1 MGRTALCSFVIA
13 FLGIRLSSGEGDPD
27 RRASLLSIGT
37 SGKDASAVPKWHNV
51 LPTAPPRDR
60 IVKNTARPGDVRK
73 YKFNRFRQK
82 FMPVLRST
90 FIALSR
96 NPALRAFSESST
108 IGRRMSSRF
117 VAGMEIDD
125 VLRAAETLN
134 AHGISATLD
143 SLGENVATPDEARRS
158 AEIYHHLLDAVRQRG
173 LNANISVK
181 LTQMGLELDPEV
193 AYEIAS
199 SLVAHAVATDNFVR
213 IDMEGSALTQVTLDI
228 VKRIHAGESGGL
240 PNKGHVGVVIQ
251 AYLYRSEKDICELLS
266 QGIRIRLC
274 KGAYQEPPQVAF
286 ASKADVDSNFVRLM
300 RILVNSGVYN
310 GIATHDPAM
319 IEATRQFVRERKIDP
334 AEFEFQMLYGV
345 RRDLQRSLVE
355 EGYGMRVYIPF
366 GHEWYPYFMR
376 RLAERPANVLFLA
389 KNFFKN

>member
-1 MGRTALCSFVIA
+1 
-13 FLGIRLSSGEGDPD
+13 
-27 RRASLLSIGT
+27 
-37 SGKDASAVPKWHNV
+37 
-51 LPTAPPRDR
+51 
-60 IVKNTARPGDVRK
+60 
-73 YKFNRFRQK
+73 
-82 FMPVLRST
+82 
-90 FIALSR
+90 
-96 NPALRAFSESST
+96 
-108 IGRRMSSRF
+108 
-117 VAGMEIDD
+117 MEIED

-158 AEIYHHLLDAVRQRG
+158 AEVYHHLLDAIQQRG
-173 LNANISVK
+173 LRANVSVK
-181 LTQMGLELDPEV
+181 LTQMGLELDPEL
-193 AYEIAS
+193 AYEIAEE
-199 SLVAHAVATDNFVR
+199 LVSHAVATDNFVR

-228 VKRIHAGESGGL
+228 VKRLHAGESNDL
-240 PNKGHVGVVIQ
+240 PNRGHVGVVIQ

-266 QGIRIRLC
+266 QGIRVRLC
-274 KGAYQEPPQVAF
+274 KGAYQEPPDVAF

-319 IEATRQFVRERKIDP
+319 IEATKQFTTERKIDP

-366 GHEWYPYFMR
+366 GREWYPYFMR